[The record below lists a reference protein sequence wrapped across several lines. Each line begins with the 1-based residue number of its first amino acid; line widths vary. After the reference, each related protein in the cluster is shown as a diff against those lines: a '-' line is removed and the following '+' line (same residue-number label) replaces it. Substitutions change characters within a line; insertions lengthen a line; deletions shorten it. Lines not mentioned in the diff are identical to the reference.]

1 MQDSNGNFIALTYQ
15 TGTYAVEAQSS
26 SRILPIE
33 DARASNNITYQL
45 TYTTVGT
52 PHLASISGPD
62 ANYTFLMTDNVALNS
77 PFTGDST
84 TFPSAWRLERIT
96 GSFGLQHNFT
106 YNANN
111 CGELTKVTFPYGGSL
126 GWQFRDFTFSDQR
139 VIRDMW
145 YRTLNDGINGDQS
158 HSFWHDDQRDLNTS
172 NHYQTDIFDA
182 SNTSLK
188 RWNFD
193 NATGLQTHLY
203 ELALTSPNWTLM
215 RYSDLYWIADTDGNP
230 YISNSY
236 STIDPISGN
245 HTTNDQQI
253 ARTDQTRDNFGN
265 VLQMK
270 VYDYNNQI
278 TPNRTY
284 DNTLRTDMAYAN
296 HYIRNLLA
304 TSKVTIPTVTGPTTI
319 DLMTNAYDTDPG
331 CYGDNTATPP
341 DGTHEFD
348 STYNGN
354 GPTNRGNLCQT
365 ITPGSARHIYYN
377 RAGTVTSTQDAVG
390 HTVTST
396 PDASRN
402 YAVPSAISTGN
413 LTSSMTWNG
422 AFQLT
427 GSTNPNGAATSLAYD
442 AYARPAGG
450 QSPYGATTSIA
461 YTNSGTKTVTTNSRW
476 TKTTTDGFGRAVK
489 VESGNGTTT
498 LSSSETEYAP
508 CACTPMGKVKRVS
521 QPHA

>member
-1 MQDSNGNFIALTYQ
+1 
-15 TGTYAVEAQSS
+15 
-26 SRILPIE
+26 
-33 DARASNNITYQL
+33 
-45 TYTTVGT
+45 
-52 PHLASISGPD
+52 
-62 ANYTFLMTDNVALNS
+62 MTDNVALNS

-106 YNANN
+106 YNSAN

-215 RYSDLYWIADTDGNP
+215 RYSDLYWTADSDGNQ

-319 DLMTNAYDTDPG
+319 DLMTNAYDQECVVYTP
-331 CYGDNTATPP
+331 TTPP
-341 DGTHEFD
+341 DSAHEFD

-354 GPTNRGNLCQT
+354 GATYRGNPCQS
-365 ITPGSARHIYYN
+365 ITPGGVRKMFYN

-390 HTVTST
+390 HTVSST
-396 PDASRN
+396 PDPNRN
-402 YAVPSAISTGN
+402 YAVPSAVTTGN
-413 LTSSMTWNG
+413 LPPTQMTWNG
-422 AFQLT
+422 AFQPT
-427 GSTNPNGAATSLAYD
+427 GTTNPNGAAATLAYD
-442 AYARPAGG
+442 AYARPANST
-450 QSPYGATTSIA
+450 SPYGATTAIT
-461 YTNSGTKTVTTNSRW
+461 YTNPSGSTLATSTTTTNGRW
-476 TKTTTDGFGRAVK
+476 SKTTMDGFGRTVHQVLGFLQTETGDLAHSFDHVNLVGAGRDENH
-489 VESGNGTTT
+489 VEFGLLFNHRGRCRSTRRSRRDT
-498 LSSSETEYAP
+498 S
-508 CACTPMGKVKRVS
+508 RRR
-521 QPHA
+521 